1 MQPVYVMGG
10 SIYTFGQNGGAGES
24 SPQRI
29 KEEEER
35 LNTELSERKSRIG
48 GYIGGDGKRSGRTV
62 AYRDSVKGV
71 NMGAFGTIEAPIYA
85 RGADGKMIGPDTE
98 FDFNKP
104 GAKENAAVYVK
115 KFIESKMYPELRGK
129 IADIETSKLQP
140 VFVVNKGFNTSNI
153 ETTAMLNLLPK
164 ILGAIPMIGT
174 GAAMLVDG
182 LLQGEIDTA
191 KSLPKFATGGSFTT
205 NNSRVSQ
212 FIAGDSIN
220 NRINPE
226 KITVD

>member
-10 SIYTFGQNGGAGES
+10 SIYTFGSGGGAAGES

-29 KEEEER
+29 KEEEI
-35 LNTELSERKSRIG
+35 LNAELSGRKSRLG

-71 NMGAFGTIEAPIYA
+71 NMGAFGTVEAPIYA
-85 RGADGKMIGPDTE
+85 KGADGKTIGPDDQ
-98 FDFNKP
+98 FDFTKAGSREQVSP
-104 GAKENAAVYVK
+104 YVK
-115 KFIESKMYPELRGK
+115 KFIEEKMYPELRGK
-129 IADIETSKLQP
+129 IADIETAKLQP

-153 ETTAMLNLLPK
+153 ETTALLNLLPK
-164 ILGAIPMIGT
+164 LLGAIPMIGT

-182 LLQGEIDTA
+182 LLQGEIDAA

-212 FIAGDSIN
+212 FVAGDSIN